1 MLTWGMRVTATCIL
15 ILGAIAVVSLAT
27 TGKFQFGALR
37 GSARTINADLGGW
50 GLALVIL
57 GIGSVLLGSSLPQ
70 HVERGGEESRSP
82 RPPPAPDA
90 LLFGSWSVWLHSA
103 AAKPA

>member
-1 MLTWGMRVTATCIL
+1 MDKVLTWGMRVTATCIF

-57 GIGSVLLGSSLPQ
+57 GIGSVLLGSSTTPARRTWWGRVSLATTAAGAGCLIVRL
-70 HVERGGEESRSP
+70 VERLV
-82 RPPPAPDA
+82 A
-90 LLFGSWSVWLHSA
+90 
-103 AAKPA
+103 